1 MSIKVYGVQDIK
13 KEIQHLDNTQLIELC
28 LRLVCH
34 KKENKELAAYVLF
47 DADNEQAFIEGL
59 VAENGFMFSQ
69 LPHNNY
75 QLAKGLRKILRLLNK
90 YIKFTSSK
98 QAEIEL
104 LINFCRNYVQYVDRR
119 ASSSYKPLRLIL
131 TRQLDK
137 IKAAI
142 GKLHEDLQ
150 FDYSQ
155 DFNSMVGEAED
166 KLKWLNMNDYLL

>member
-1 MSIKVYGVQDIK
+1 MKIYGVQDIK
-13 KEIQHLDNTQLIELC
+13 KELQFLDNSQLIELC
-28 LRLVCH
+28 LRLVRH
-34 KKENKELAAYVLF
+34 KKENKELVAYLLF

-59 VAENGFMFSQ
+59 IAENGFMFSQ

-90 YIKFTSSK
+90 YIKFTGSK

-104 LINFCRNYVQYVDRR
+104 LINFCHNYIQYTDKR
-119 ASSSYKPLRLIL
+119 ASSYKPLRLIF

-137 IKAAI
+137 IRKAI
-142 GKLHEDLQ
+142 DKLHEDLQ

-155 DFNSMVGEAED
+155 DFNAMLVEAEE
-166 KLKWLNMNDYLL
+166 KLKWLNKNDYSL

>member
-28 LRLVCH
+28 LRLVRH

-155 DFNSMVGEAED
+155 DFNAMVGEAED